1 MERGK
6 HVLQILKENS
16 WFWRFPGAEMSD
28 VMQIFGDVG
37 ILAEQVFYLLQRHVS
52 SPDCHI
58 CSN

>member
-1 MERGK
+1 
-6 HVLQILKENS
+6 
-16 WFWRFPGAEMSD
+16 MSD

-37 ILAEQVFYLLQRHVS
+37 ILAEQVFYLLQQHVS